1 MKLTVVNKTAIP
13 ATDFVSILNEVF
25 DEDTNSHLVDYLKSK
40 DGVIVNVVDKVT
52 DTVGDSDIILFVTYE
67 GDVSTGLSSELEM
80 TNAFNGVVLI
90 WAVSKNR

>member
-1 MKLTVVNKTAIP
+1 MKLTVVNKTVIP
-13 ATDFVSILNEVF
+13 ATDFDNILNEVF
-25 DEDTNSHLVDYLKSK
+25 DGDANSHLVDYLKSK

-80 TNAFNGVVLI
+80 TNAFNSVVLI
-90 WAVSKNR
+90 